1 MEQTALK
8 RVSPRLLTVISIATL
23 FVLWTLL
30 SAVAGTNK
38 GGEHNVPNIVDIAKS
53 AKRLG
58 YYWQGGLGVKSTETG
73 GELTWAGAGLAFV
86 YNSAVTLLRMFA
98 GLILGTVVG
107 VVVAVAISWSDLLRR
122 MFVLSAHLARMLPM
136 LALLPLF
143 ALWFGSSE
151 KGAILFVGFA
161 TFVLIFA
168 FTLSAIDAAPA
179 HYEQSARSLG
189 ASRLRAYLSVVVP
202 SILPRLRPAFLLS
215 LGFAWSAVVAAE
227 FLGQQHGLGQIT
239 DLAQFY
245 GRTDILALV
254 AAIVVTYAALSYALA
269 RWALDYLTRWAE

>member
-1 MEQTALK
+1 MESEPK
-8 RVSPRLLTVISIATL
+8 HVSSGLLTLVSIVTL
-23 FVLWTLL
+23 LVLWWLVSL
-30 SAVAGTNK
+30 AAGDNK
-38 GGEHNVPNIVDIAKS
+38 AGEPNVPSIVDIANS

-73 GELTWAGAGLAFV
+73 GELTWAGAGLAFA
-86 YNSAVTLLRMFA
+86 YNSMVTLVRMFA
-98 GLILGTVVG
+98 GLALGTIVG
-107 VVVAVAISWSDLLRR
+107 VVVAVAISWSNLLRR
-122 MFVLSAHLARMLPM
+122 MFVLPAHIARMLPM

-168 FTLSAIDAAPA
+168 FTLSAIDAASP
-179 HYEQSARSLG
+179 HYEHSARSLG

-215 LGFAWSAVVAAE
+215 LGFAWSAVIAAE

-239 DLAQFY
+239 NLAQFY
-245 GRTDILALV
+245 GRTNILALV
-254 AAIVVTYAALSYALA
+254 AAIVVVYAAITYSLA
-269 RWALDYLTRWAE
+269 QSILHHVTRWAE